1 MRDHVIGLAA
11 IAALLLVAYGA
22 SEQTTA
28 GWRASAAAVVVAP
41 RVAGSEIDGRKPISD
56 AEAVVGR
63 PHDGIRALPA
73 RRVERKNR

>member
-11 IAALLLVAYGA
+11 VAALLWVAYNA
-22 SEQTTA
+22 SEQTISSWRVA
-28 GWRASAAAVVVAP
+28 GASATASH
-41 RVAGSEIDGRKPISD
+41 VAGSELDERKPISD

-73 RRVERKNR
+73 RRVERKTL